1 MANPTPPI
9 TTRSVS
15 GPERPGSGRHR
26 SSDLEEALAFRIH
39 RTNRLLRTHLARF
52 LVEHEP
58 GLSPEQWFVLARIA
72 QRAPVRQVT
81 LAEPV
86 LGDPPNVS
94 RLVDALVDR
103 GYVARSPDP
112 GDRRSWSLTLT
123 KLGSARAARLLD
135 DAIEQRELVFAGFS
149 EDELDQLAR
158 YLDRIDA
165 NVKRLLSSL
174 PSGGAGQ
181 P

>member
-1 MANPTPPI
+1 
-9 TTRSVS
+9 VS
-15 GPERPGSGRHR
+15 ALDRGRRGRRHQ
-26 SSDLEEALAFRIH
+26 SPDLEDALAFRIH
-39 RTNRLLRTHLARF
+39 RTNRLLRTHLGRF
-52 LVEHEP
+52 LDQREP

-112 GDRRSWSLTLT
+112 DDRRSWLLTLT
-123 KLGSARAARLLD
+123 RRGETRVTHLLAA
-135 DAIEQRELVFAGFS
+135 AVEQRELVFAGFS
-149 EDELDQLAR
+149 DDELDTLAT

-165 NVKRLLSSL
+165 NVRQLL
-174 PSGGAGQ
+174 GR
-181 P
+181 